1 MQVMLDLW
9 FLLYFVIIKSKTFNS
24 SLEWP
29 IILVII
35 SNKPL
40 VNTVLHGIAV
50 NMIIYPLPKF
60 ASQFTRTL
68 HKHKHTVQFIWIIV
82 MIDIWLLGRYYFCVF
97 HSSLLNLHTS
107 VQNHWLPHQSIKVYT
122 YIIFVLKTLDRLCL
136 V

>member
-60 ASQFTRTL
+60 ASQFTCTL
-68 HKHKHTVQFIWIIV
+68 HKQTYGTIYLDHCHDRHLTFRTI
-82 MIDIWLLGRYYFCVF
+82 LFLCF
-97 HSSLLNLHTS
+97 SL
-107 VQNHWLPHQSIKVYT
+107 T
-122 YIIFVLKTLDRLCL
+122 YISAKSLTTTPKYKSLYIYHLRLEDFGQVMSC
-136 V
+136 VR